1 MHAEEKYF
9 FQYARFQV
17 EKEKDIK
24 IIMMMMPMTMTMMKG
39 GAVKGFRVKK
49 RLLAVKK
56 GELKIIKNRNN
67 IRYRQFVRQGE
78 G

>member
-17 EKEKDIK
+17 EKEKNITRA
-24 IIMMMMPMTMTMMKG
+24 MMMMPMTMTMMKG
-39 GAVKGFRVKK
+39 GGVKGFRVKK

-56 GELKIIKNRNN
+56 GELKIFKNRNN
-67 IRYRQFVRQGE
+67 NRYWQFVRQGE

>member
-17 EKEKDIK
+17 EKEKNIT
-24 IIMMMMPMTMTMMKG
+24 IAMMMMPMTMTMMKG
-39 GAVKGFRVKK
+39 GGVKGFRVKK

-56 GELKIIKNRNN
+56 RRTEN
-67 IRYRQFVRQGE
+67 IQE
-78 G
+78 